1 MKAAPLTNFNPDQA
15 KIIKDAYE
23 LAKKRFV
30 STRPLTKVE
39 EDKLAIAVIF
49 FAEAGCLETKRLASR
64 AIIAVKASVPAR
76 RTSEI
81 V

>member
-1 MKAAPLTNFNPDQA
+1 MKAAINFNPDQA
-15 KIIKDAYE
+15 KIITDTYE

-39 EDKLAIAVIF
+39 EDKLAKAVIMF
-49 FAEAGCLETKRLASR
+49 GEAGCLETKRLASR
-64 AIIAVKASVPAR
+64 AIMAVKASVPAM

-81 V
+81 I